1 MEAKNNVKYGIG
13 LKKLSPKQILQRLPI
28 ALEQVKPGNTG
39 ILCIE
44 QKKLLKKYI
53 MI

>member
-1 MEAKNNVKYGIG
+1 MEAKNNVKYEKG
-13 LKKLSPKQILQRLPI
+13 LKKLSPKQLLQRLPR
-28 ALEQVKPGNTG
+28 ALEQVKAGNTG

-53 MI
+53 VI